1 MYRKCFTLQELLWT
15 NPSRWGGLQP
25 ANPSAART
33 GLIAAPARWY
43 NTHMHFAM
51 DFPQGLEDVLKLLIS
66 YVLAFP
72 VGWYR
77 EREAH
82 SVGVRT
88 FPVVAVA
95 SCGYVLLGGQP
106 DHMSLDAQ
114 SRIIQG
120 VVAGIGFIGG
130 GAILKSEGGVHGV
143 AAAASIWNIGVVGAS
158 GAQNRYLLAAM
169 PPPLNLFTPRDLLP
183 GKAKRDADIAP
194 TQPIS

>member
-1 MYRKCFTLQELLWT
+1 
-15 NPSRWGGLQP
+15 
-25 ANPSAART
+25 
-33 GLIAAPARWY
+33 
-43 NTHMHFAM
+43 MHFAI

-66 YVLAFP
+66 YVLALP

-77 EREAH
+77 EQEAH

-106 DHMSLDAQ
+106 GHMSLDAQ

-130 GAILKSEGGVHGV
+130 GAILKSQGGVHGV

-158 GAQNRYLLAAM
+158 VALNRYMLAAM
-169 PPPLNLFTPRDLLP
+169 LAALNLFTLRYLLP
-183 GKAKRDADIAP
+183 VKTKLDEDLSRTEP
-194 TQPIS
+194 KP

>member
-1 MYRKCFTLQELLWT
+1 
-15 NPSRWGGLQP
+15 
-25 ANPSAART
+25 
-33 GLIAAPARWY
+33 
-43 NTHMHFAM
+43 MHLAVNW
-51 DFPQGLEDVLKLLIS
+51 PQGLEDVIKLFVAYL
-66 YVLAFP
+66 LALP

-95 SCGYVLLGGQP
+95 SCGYVLLGAHSDP
-106 DHMSLDAQ
+106 TNIEAQ

-158 GAQNRYLLAAM
+158 VAQNRYLLAATLAA
-169 PPPLNLFTPRDLLP
+169 LNLITLRFLLP
-183 GKAKRDADIAP
+183 LKARLDDRPQEKVNP
-194 TQPIS
+194 TPK

>member
-1 MYRKCFTLQELLWT
+1 
-15 NPSRWGGLQP
+15 
-25 ANPSAART
+25 
-33 GLIAAPARWY
+33 
-43 NTHMHFAM
+43 M
-51 DFPQGLEDVLKLLIS
+51 DWPQGLDDVIKLFVAYI
-66 YVLAFP
+66 LALP

-95 SCGYVLLGGQP
+95 SCGYVLLGAP
-106 DHMSLDAQ
+106 SNHMSLDAQ

-158 GAQNRYLLAAM
+158 VAQNRYLLAATLAG
-169 PPPLNLFTPRDLLP
+169 LNLLTLRLLLP
-183 GKAKRDADIAP
+183 LKAKLDERLPEKIDPAP
-194 TQPIS
+194 K